1 MNAFSI
7 STRFGFDDSYAQ
19 RAIGGV
25 NAGGVLGALG
35 ALDARCSQQSVQLP
49 VVLLRDGRVS

>member
-1 MNAFSI
+1 MDAFSI

-35 ALDARCSQQSVQLP
+35 ALDARCS
-49 VVLLRDGRVS
+49 